1 MEFRFKNAKEM
12 QKVKTKKIDFVSFLE
27 QFPLLEP
34 PILLGE
40 DSHHAFSKANLP
52 LPAALVQTY
61 LIPIDGE
68 EPDENTEF
76 IACFRLGGLKDIHAI
91 VYWKASLLN
100 YNYVLVTFDKAGNMI
115 EKRVIAGTFYD
126 GKKLT
131 QSVATIDEDWMISIA
146 SGQTNSHSTGFSAT
160 ESTAYQLELHPDG
173 TIINA

>member
-1 MEFRFKNAKEM
+1 M
-12 QKVKTKKIDFVSFLE
+12 QKVKTKKIDFISFLE

-52 LPAALVQTY
+52 IPAALISHY

-76 IACFRLGGLKDIHAI
+76 IACFRLDGLKDIHAI

-126 GKKLT
+126 GEKLT

-146 SGQTNSHSTGFSAT
+146 SGQSSSHSSGFSAT
-160 ESTAYQLELHPDG
+160 ESTAYQLEILPDG

>member
-1 MEFRFKNAKEM
+1 MA
-12 QKVKTKKIDFVSFLE
+12 KVKTKKIDFISFLE

-34 PILLGE
+34 PIILGE

-52 LPAALVQTY
+52 IPAALISHY

-68 EPDENTEF
+68 DPDENTEF
-76 IACFRLGGLKDIHAI
+76 IACFRLDGLKDIHAI

-100 YNYVLVTFDKAGNMI
+100 YNYVLVTFDKAGNML

-126 GKKLT
+126 GEKLT

-146 SGQTNSHSTGFSAT
+146 SGQSSSRTSGFSAT
-160 ESTAYQLELHPDG
+160 ESTAYQLEILPDG
-173 TIINA
+173 TIVNA